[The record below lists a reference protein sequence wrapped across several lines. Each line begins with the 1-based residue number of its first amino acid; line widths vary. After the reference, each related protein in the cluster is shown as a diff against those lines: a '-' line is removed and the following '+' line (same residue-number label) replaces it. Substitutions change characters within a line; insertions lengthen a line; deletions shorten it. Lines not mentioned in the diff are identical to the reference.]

1 MHSSTDPRIRYGEDP
16 DTVQRRSRSNNPK
29 SLGHRTRIPG
39 ARIVI
44 CCILPRHKGTP
55 ISSDYLLA
63 RRRTSFFRRGVR
75 WSVKLN
81 EATALQQK
89 SQKERKKDGRTACGG
104 QEGYTRRR
112 DCPNAQHNPSAS
124 SASMD
129 FKRSIPEIITFSFSF
144 ILILLLLFQRER
156 RTDGCARATATL
168 PRPPPPRRPHAVP
181 GFRVLIPSMH
191 RRRRMRPRPVGYAR
205 SSWRR
210 CTCWSRPRLS

>member
-129 FKRSIPEIITFSFSF
+129 FKRSPRLLLFPFLSFSF
-144 ILILLLLFQRER
+144 FYYYFRESDERMVAPAQPPPSPALLLLAAPTQSQ
-156 RTDGCARATATL
+156 
-168 PRPPPPRRPHAVP
+168 
-181 GFRVLIPSMH
+181 GFV
-191 RRRRMRPRPVGYAR
+191 
-205 SSWRR
+205 
-210 CTCWSRPRLS
+210 C